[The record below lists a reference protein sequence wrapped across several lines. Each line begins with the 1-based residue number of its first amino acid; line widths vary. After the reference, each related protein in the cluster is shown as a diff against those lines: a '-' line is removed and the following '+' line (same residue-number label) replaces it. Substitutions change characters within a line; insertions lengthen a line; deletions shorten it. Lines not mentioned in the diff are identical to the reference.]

1 MHGYQKINSFFGT
14 ICVINLR
21 SRPDRRIELAEQLDH
36 IGLSFQSPHLTLFE
50 ASKPDNP
57 AGFETAGVRGCFMSH
72 LQVLRDAMQQ
82 GTRSVLILEDDLN
95 FCENFNSRFDTVANW
110 LEANEW
116 GMFYGTYFLA
126 EPLVQS
132 GAACTRV
139 DPAQPIG
146 TSAFVAVNGK
156 HIGALIQHLEAMLQR
171 APGDARGGPMHID
184 GAYCWFRQSHPEVL
198 TCLSSDPLGFQR
210 SSRTDVQALR
220 WFDRFAGSA
229 WLVAK
234 LRRWRNQSRRQG

>member
-21 SRPDRRIELAEQLDH
+21 SRPDRRIELADH

-95 FCENFNSRFDTVANW
+95 FCENFNSRFDTVADW

-210 SSRTDVQALR
+210 SSRTDVLALR

-229 WLVAK
+229 WLVAR
-234 LRRWRNQSRRQG
+234 LRRWRNRSRRQG